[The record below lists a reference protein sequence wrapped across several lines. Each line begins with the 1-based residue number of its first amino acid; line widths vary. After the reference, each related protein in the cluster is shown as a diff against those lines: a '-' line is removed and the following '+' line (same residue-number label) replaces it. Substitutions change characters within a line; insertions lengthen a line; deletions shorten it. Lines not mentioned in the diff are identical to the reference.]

1 MKRPFCL
8 AALAA
13 AMLGQ
18 SFSAQAAGVEFS
30 VGQTSD
36 STQTY
41 RLGLQYDWD
50 KSWLQSDVGRLTG
63 YWSGAYTF
71 WNGRKAASNHSL
83 SFSPVLVY
91 EFSGAS
97 VKPYVEAGI
106 GAAVFDR
113 TQVED
118 NHMGTAY
125 QFEDR
130 VGFGLRFAGGHE
142 VGLRATH
149 YSNAHLGKSNDG
161 IESYALHYTMPL

>member
-1 MKRPFCL
+1 MTRLICL

-18 SFSAQAAGVEFS
+18 SFSAQAAGVEFG

-36 STQTY
+36 STMTY
-41 RLGLQYDWD
+41 RLGMQWDWD

-71 WNGRKAASNHSL
+71 WDGDETSSNHSL

-91 EFSGAS
+91 EFAGDSF
-97 VKPYVEAGI
+97 KPYIEAGI
-106 GAAVFDR
+106 GVAAFAN
-113 TQVED
+113 TELET
-118 NHMGTAY
+118 NKLGSSF

-130 VGFGLRFAGGHE
+130 LGFGVRFKGGHE
-142 VGLRATH
+142 VGVRATH
-149 YSNAHLGKSNDG
+149 YSNAGISSPNDAV
-161 IESYALHYTMPL
+161 ESYALHYTMPL